1 MKKFLVASLSALLL
15 INLNNGTAIGQNIQD
30 LSSQSLIKANIQ
42 SQRIP
47 IGTKIKLRMENPINS
62 QNSGLGDSFIC
73 TIMEDIIVN
82 DELILPAG
90 SIIRGKVENI
100 KKNALFCIGAQ
111 MTISLEH
118 IVTPV
123 GKQVPLKARLTGING
138 LTNEGVIH
146 AGGGYFNQLEKNMD
160 HSSQV
165 FHTITGA
172 GVEYGKSIGNGFP
185 VVVTAPA
192 AAVGGIFIGGGTFV
206 TKSVMALFK
215 KGPNVKIHPGD
226 TFELITTENL
236 DIPTH

>member
-1 MKKFLVASLSALLL
+1 MKKILMMSLAALLL
-15 INLNNGTAIGQNIQD
+15 INTCKTTGQNIQEI
-30 LSSQSLIKANIQ
+30 SPQNVIKANIQ

-47 IGTKIKLRMENPINS
+47 VGTKIKLRMENPINS

-100 KKNALFCIGAQ
+100 KKNAMFCIGAE

-123 GKQVPLKARLTGING
+123 GRQVPLKARLTGING
-138 LTNEGVIH
+138 LTNEGVIN

-160 HSSQV
+160 QSSQV
-165 FHTITGA
+165 FHTITHA
-172 GVEYGKSIGNGFP
+172 GLQYGKSVANGYP
-185 VVVTAPA
+185 VIITAPA
-192 AAVGGIFIGGGTFV
+192 AAVGGIFVGGGNFV

-215 KGPNVKIHPGD
+215 KGPNVKINPGD
-226 TFELITTENL
+226 TFELITTEIL
-236 DIPTH
+236 DIPTN

>member
-1 MKKFLVASLSALLL
+1 MKKFLITTLAALLFVN
-15 INLNNGTAIGQNIQD
+15 INNGIAMGQNIQD
-30 LSSQSLIKANIQ
+30 LSSQSVIKANIQ

-47 IGTKIKLRMENPINS
+47 IGTKIKLRMENPVNS
-62 QNSGLGDSFIC
+62 QNSALGDSFIC

-100 KKNALFCIGAQ
+100 KKNALFCIGAE

-123 GKQVPLKARLTGING
+123 GRQVPLKARLTGING
-138 LTNEGVIH
+138 LTDEGVIR

-160 HSSQV
+160 RSSDV
-165 FHTITGA
+165 FHRITNA
-172 GVEYGKSIGNGFP
+172 GLEYGQSIGNGFP
-185 VVVTAPA
+185 VVITAPA
-192 AAVGGIFIGGGTFV
+192 AAVGGIFVGGGTFV

-226 TFELITTENL
+226 TFELITTETL
-236 DIPTH
+236 DIPSH